1 MVYLSQ
7 NKTAQHPLS
16 GPTVTA
22 ATLMSP
28 ATATGVCVTVHGHF
42 YQPPR
47 ENPYLD
53 AIERQASASP
63 AHDWN
68 ERIYHECYRP
78 NAFARILND
87 RGEVTGIV
95 NNYEYLS
102 FNIGPTLMS
111 WLSRYDSVVY
121 QRIIEADRKSCQ
133 RLNGHGNAIAQ
144 VYNHIILPLANEQDK
159 YTQIRWGIA
168 DFRSRFDR
176 APEGMWLAETA
187 VDYATLEVLVAEG
200 IRFIVLAPSQAER
213 CRQLP
218 GAENADPEWHEVGG
232 GQIDPTRPY
241 RCYLKPEMR
250 LMNTHQ
256 LSPLSSH
263 HLSRS
268 HPHNSPATT
277 ANTPYIDIFFYDGP
291 ISRDMGFNEVLSNS
305 HHFAGRLGQAVR
317 GDHRQAQLIS
327 VATDGETFGHH
338 KHSTEKCLAYAFT
351 EEFPR
356 RGWTVTNFAHYLS
369 QNPSA
374 WEVELKPVTA
384 WSCSHGVDRWQDDC
398 GCGGGGE
405 WNQKWRRPL
414 RDTLNWLRDQL
425 IPIYEEAGRKLFA
438 DPWAARDE
446 YIDVIGDRS
455 QATVD
460 KFLSKHQVHI
470 LDRTEQID
478 ALRLL
483 EMQRHALLMFTS
495 CGWFFEEVSR
505 PEGVQILR
513 YAARAVELA
522 GEVTGVQLE
531 KELIDRLSLVPSNVE
546 CFKTGAEVYRQM
558 VSTAQ
563 ISLRE
568 VAAHY
573 AISSLF
579 AKYPREQRVYC
590 YQTQQLDFQTQRM
603 GSMTLAVGQ
612 LQLTSD
618 ITRET
623 EVFVFAAFH
632 LGSWDFH
639 CCIQPFGSRRSY
651 TMLKE
656 RLFSVLQEASAAH
669 AILEMVRLFGDQSFS
684 LRDLFAEER
693 HRIVQL
699 LSQENLTR
707 LDQLYTQVYR
717 ENYGVMMA
725 FHRDDLAVPVELQVA
740 AEVAL
745 GHRCLTA
752 ARALEQET
760 ADMESLLAEIE
771 AIATEAGLL
780 RTRLNVPEVKQI
792 LERLV
797 WRCLNSLLLEGVGVT
812 GRSPVDLAL
821 RLRSAT
827 SIVPS
832 ATSIVPSAT
841 SIVHSATSIVPS
853 ATSIVHSAT
862 NISNIERLIAV
873 GHRLSL
879 GLCLDRSQELYF
891 DSMHSQIVP
900 LCLGWLQ
907 RQAALTTE
915 NRDHLPGLAIVDSD
929 SGWDLPV
936 IRQLLELG
944 QTLAVDV
951 ECWLNQLS

>member
-1 MVYLSQ
+1 MISISTTQSDVL
-7 NKTAQHPLS
+7 PLPS
-16 GPTVTA
+16 PTVTA
-22 ATLMSP
+22 ATESTV
-28 ATATGVCVTVHGHF
+28 AAATGVCVTVHGHF

-68 ERIYHECYRP
+68 ERIDNECYRP

-95 NNYEYLS
+95 NNYEYMS

-111 WLSRYDSVVY
+111 WLERYDAEVY
-121 QRIIEADRKSCQ
+121 QRILEADRKSCQ

-144 VYNHIILPLANEQDK
+144 VYNHIIMPLANERDK
-159 YTQIRWGIA
+159 YTQIRWGVA
-168 DFRSRFDR
+168 DFRSRFNRD
-176 APEGMWLAETA
+176 PEGMWLAETA

-213 CRQLP
+213 CRPLIGQNQEGEP
-218 GAENADPEWHEVGG
+218 TENSEWHEVGG

-250 LMNTHQ
+250 LMADHQ

-263 HLSRS
+263 HLGRRNFQ
-268 HPHNSPATT
+268 NSEAPAP
-277 ANTPYIDIFFYDGP
+277 NTPYIDIFFYDGP
-291 ISRDMGFNEVLSNS
+291 ISRDMGFNEVLSSS
-305 HHFAGRLGQAVR
+305 HHLAGRLGQAVR
-317 GDHRQAQLIS
+317 GDHRPAQLIC

-338 KHSTEKCLAYAFT
+338 KKGTEKCLAYAFT

-356 RGWTVTNFAHYLS
+356 RGWTVTNFAHYIS
-369 QNPSA
+369 QNPPA

-398 GCGGGGE
+398 GCGGGGG
-405 WNQKWRRPL
+405 WHLKWRRPL
-414 RDTLNWLRDQL
+414 RDTLNWLRDRL
-425 IPIYEEAGRKLFA
+425 IPIYEEAGRKLLR
-438 DPWAARDE
+438 DPWKARDE
-446 YIDVIGDRS
+446 YIEVIRDRS
-455 QATVD
+455 PANVD
-460 KFLSKHQVHI
+460 SFLERHQVRP
-470 LDRTEQID
+470 LDAGEQVD

-483 EMQRHALLMFTS
+483 EMQRHTLLMFTS
-495 CGWFFEEVSR
+495 CGWFFEEISR

-513 YAARAVELA
+513 YAARALELA
-522 GEVTGVQLE
+522 AEVTGVQLE
-531 KELIDRLSLVPSNVE
+531 KDFVAQLALVPSNVDY
-546 CFKTGAEVYRQM
+546 FKTGAEVYRKL
-558 VSTAQ
+558 VVTAQ
-563 ISLRE
+563 ISLRQ

-590 YQTQQLDFQTQRM
+590 YQALQEDFQIQRM

-612 LQLTSD
+612 LQLTSE

-623 EVFVFAAFH
+623 EVYVFAAFH
-632 LGSWDFH
+632 LGGWDFH

-656 RLFSVLQEASAAH
+656 RLFGVMQEASAAH

-725 FHRDDLAVPVELQVA
+725 FHRDELPVPVELQVA

-752 ARALEQET
+752 AKALELET
-760 ADMESLLAEIE
+760 ENPEALLAEIE
-771 AIATEAGLL
+771 AIATEAGHL
-780 RTRLNVPEVKQI
+780 RCRLNVPEVKEI
-792 LERLV
+792 LEKKV
-797 WRCLNSLLLEGVGVT
+797 WRSLEALLQPGSAAED
-812 GRSPVDLAL
+812 RSPVKLEADI
-821 RLRSAT
+821 RT
-827 SIVPS
+827 
-832 ATSIVPSAT
+832 
-841 SIVHSATSIVPS
+841 
-853 ATSIVHSAT
+853 
-862 NISNIERLIAV
+862 IERLIAV
-873 GHRLSL
+873 GDRLSL

-891 DSMHSQIVP
+891 NSLYSQIVP

-907 RQAALTTE
+907 LQEVSAGDSVVAAVAL
-915 NRDHLPGLAIVDSD
+915 GIAGSGA
-929 SGWDLPV
+929 GWDLSS

>member
-1 MVYLSQ
+1 MVTISTTQSELL
-7 NKTAQHPLS
+7 PLS
-16 GPTVTA
+16 SPTVTP
-22 ATLMSP
+22 ATQSSA

-63 AHDWN
+63 SHDWN
-68 ERIYHECYRP
+68 ERIDNECYRP

-87 RGEVTGIV
+87 RGLVAGIV

-111 WLSRYDSVVY
+111 WLERYDPEVY
-121 QRIIEADRKSCQ
+121 QRILEADRKSSV

-144 VYNHIILPLANEQDK
+144 VYNHIIMPLANERDK

-176 APEGMWLAETA
+176 HPEGMWLAETA

-213 CRQLP
+213 CRPLIGQNQE
-218 GAENADPEWHEVGG
+218 GEHEIDTEWHEVGG

-250 LMNTHQ
+250 LMASNQ
-256 LSPLSSH
+256 LSPLSTHRLGRGHGQHSAA
-263 HLSRS
+263 
-268 HPHNSPATT
+268 PT

-291 ISRDMGFNEVLSNS
+291 ISRDMGFNDVLSSS
-305 HHFAGRLGQAVR
+305 HHLAGRLGQAVR
-317 GDHRQAQLIS
+317 GDHRPAQLIS

-356 RGWTVTNFAHYLS
+356 RGWTVTNYAHYLS
-369 QNPSA
+369 QNPST

-398 GCGGGGE
+398 GCGGGGG
-405 WNQKWRRPL
+405 WHLLWRKPL
-414 RDTLNWLRDQL
+414 RDTLNWLRDRL
-425 IPIYEEAGRKLFA
+425 IPIYEEAGRKLFR
-438 DPWAARDE
+438 DPWKARDE
-446 YIDVIGDRS
+446 YIDAIRDRS
-455 QATVD
+455 PANVD
-460 KFLSKHQVHI
+460 SFLERHQVRE
-470 LDRTEQID
+470 LDAAEQVD

-483 EMQRHALLMFTS
+483 EMQRHTLLMFTS

-513 YAARAVELA
+513 YAARALELA

-531 KELIDRLSLVPSNVE
+531 KDFVAQLALVPSNVD
-546 CFKTGAEVYRQM
+546 CFKTGAEVYRQL
-558 VSTAQ
+558 VVTAQ
-563 ISLRE
+563 INLRQ

-579 AKYPREQRVYC
+579 AKYPREQRIYC
-590 YQTQQLDFQTQRM
+590 YQAQQQDFQIQRM

-612 LQLTSD
+612 LQLTSE

-632 LGSWDFH
+632 LGGWDFH

-656 RLFSVLQEASAAH
+656 RLFGVLQEASAAH

-725 FHRDDLAVPVELQVA
+725 FHRDELPVPVELQVA

-745 GHRCLTA
+745 GHRCLTVA
-752 ARALEQET
+752 KALELET
-760 ADMESLLAEIE
+760 GDAEPLLAEIE
-771 AIATEAGLL
+771 AIATEAGHL
-780 RTRLNVPEVKQI
+780 RSRLKVPEVKQI
-792 LERLV
+792 LERRV
-797 WRCLNSLLLEGVGVT
+797 WRELDALLQAGAGADD
-812 GRSPVDLAL
+812 RSPLELEADI
-821 RLRSAT
+821 RY
-827 SIVPS
+827 
-832 ATSIVPSAT
+832 
-841 SIVHSATSIVPS
+841 
-853 ATSIVHSAT
+853 
-862 NISNIERLIAV
+862 IERLIAV
-873 GHRLSL
+873 GSRLSL
-879 GLCLDRSQELYF
+879 GLCLDKSQELYF
-891 DSMHSQIVP
+891 DSLYSQIVP

-907 RQAALTTE
+907 RQDASAGENKVAPVALDIA
-915 NRDHLPGLAIVDSD
+915 RSD
-929 SGWDLPV
+929 GGWEV
-936 IRQLLELG
+936 SSIRQLLELG

-951 ECWLNQLS
+951 ECWLNQLSRSLLD

>member
-1 MVYLSQ
+1 MVSISTTQSDVL
-7 NKTAQHPLS
+7 PLS
-16 GPTVTA
+16 APTVT
-22 ATLMSP
+22 P
-28 ATATGVCVTVHGHF
+28 ATQSSVAAATGVCVTVHGHF

-68 ERIYHECYRP
+68 ERIDNECYRP
-78 NAFARILND
+78 NAFARIIND

-95 NNYEYLS
+95 NNYEYMS

-111 WLSRYDSVVY
+111 WLERYDTEVY
-121 QRIIEADRKSCQ
+121 QRILEADRKSCQ

-144 VYNHIILPLANEQDK
+144 VYNHIIMPLANERDK

-176 APEGMWLAETA
+176 DPEGMWLAETA

-213 CRQLP
+213 CRPLIGQNHEGEP
-218 GAENADPEWHEVGG
+218 GHNSEWHEVGG

-250 LMNTHQ
+250 LMADHQ
-256 LSPLSSH
+256 LSPLSTHYFGRQHSQ
-263 HLSRS
+263 
-268 HPHNSPATT
+268 NSPAPT

-291 ISRDMGFNEVLSNS
+291 ISRDMGFNDVLSSS
-305 HHFAGRLGQAVR
+305 HHLVGRLGQAVR
-317 GDHRQAQLIS
+317 GDHRPAQLIC

-338 KHSTEKCLAYAFT
+338 KNGTEKCLAYAFT

-356 RGWTVTNFAHYLS
+356 RNWTVTNFAHYLS

-414 RDTLNWLRDQL
+414 RDTLNWLRDRL
-425 IPIYEEAGRKLFA
+425 IPIYEEAGRKLLC
-438 DPWAARDE
+438 DPWKARDE
-446 YIDVIGDRS
+446 YIYVIRDRS
-455 QATVD
+455 PSNVD
-460 KFLSKHQVHI
+460 SFLERHQVRP
-470 LDRTEQID
+470 LDAGEQVD

-483 EMQRHALLMFTS
+483 EMQRHALFMFTS
-495 CGWFFEEVSR
+495 CGWFFEEISR

-513 YAARAVELA
+513 YAARALELA

-531 KELIDRLSLVPSNVE
+531 KDFVAQLALVPSNVDY
-546 CFKTGAEVYRQM
+546 FKTGAEVYRKL
-558 VSTAQ
+558 VVTAQ
-563 ISLRE
+563 ISLRQ

-590 YQTQQLDFQTQRM
+590 YQALQEDFQIQRM

-612 LQLTSD
+612 LQLTSE

-623 EVFVFAAFH
+623 EVYVFAALH
-632 LGSWDFH
+632 LGGWDFH

-656 RLFSVLQEASAAH
+656 RLFGVLQEASAAH

-725 FHRDDLAVPVELQVA
+725 FHRDELPVPVELQVA

-752 ARALEQET
+752 AKALEVET
-760 ADMESLLAEIE
+760 EDVEPLLAEIE
-771 AIATEAGLL
+771 AIATESGHL
-780 RTRLNVPEVKQI
+780 RCRLNVPEVKQI
-792 LERLV
+792 LEKLV
-797 WRCLNSLLLEGVGVT
+797 WRSLDALLQAGSGMED
-812 GRSPVDLAL
+812 RSPVKLEADI
-821 RLRSAT
+821 RT
-827 SIVPS
+827 
-832 ATSIVPSAT
+832 
-841 SIVHSATSIVPS
+841 
-853 ATSIVHSAT
+853 
-862 NISNIERLIAV
+862 IERLIAV
-873 GHRLSL
+873 GDRLSL

-891 DSMHSQIVP
+891 NSLYSQIVP

-907 RQAALTTE
+907 LQDASAGDSVVAAVAL
-915 NRDHLPGLAIVDSD
+915 GIAGSGV
-929 SGWDLPV
+929 GWDLPS

-944 QTLAVDV
+944 RTLAVDV